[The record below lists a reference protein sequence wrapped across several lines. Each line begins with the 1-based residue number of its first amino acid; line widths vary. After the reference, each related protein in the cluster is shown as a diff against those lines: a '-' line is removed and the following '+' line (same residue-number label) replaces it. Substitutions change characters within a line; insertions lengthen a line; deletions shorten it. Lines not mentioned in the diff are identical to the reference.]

1 MTRVLVV
8 RMSAIG
14 DIVMASALIPALRRT
29 WPEARLAWLTEPAGA
44 ALLRHNPRL
53 DEVLVWPRGEWL
65 QLRRERR
72 YGELAR
78 AVWRFGREL
87 RARRFDLVLD
97 AQGLLKSAVWARLT
111 GAPRRIGLGSR
122 EGGQW
127 LMTETLGRRTVSRR
141 IGAEYR
147 LLAEHLGLDLG
158 DFPMDV
164 PVGASA
170 AARARVALEG
180 EGVRGAYAVLC
191 PFTTRPQKHWL
202 EERWAGLAGL
212 LEDATG
218 LAPVVLGGPED
229 RAAAERIRAESG
241 GRARTLAGETALD
254 ESVAVVA
261 GAGLLVGVDTGLTHL
276 GIAHRVPTVALFG
289 ATRPYLDP
297 GTPRAE
303 ILYDPLPCSPCKR
316 TPTCHGRFDCMRRH
330 GVERVLEAAK
340 AVLARST

>member
-72 YGELAR
+72 FGELAR

-87 RARRFDLVLD
+87 RTRRFDLVLD

-147 LLAEHLGLDLG
+147 LLAEHLGLQHERHPVRRPLALHQALAALVQHDLAILPLRRRERVFHAPG
-158 DFPMDV
+158 
-164 PVGASA
+164 PV
-170 AARARVALEG
+170 VALAQDPRRRVHL
-180 EGVRGAYAVLC
+180 VRGQL
-191 PFTTRPQKHWL
+191 
-202 EERWAGLAGL
+202 
-212 LEDATG
+212 
-218 LAPVVLGGPED
+218 D
-229 RAAAERIRAESG
+229 RVRI
-241 GRARTLAGETALD
+241 
-254 ESVAVVA
+254 
-261 GAGLLVGVDTGLTHL
+261 LLVGH
-276 GIAHRVPTVALFG
+276 G
-289 ATRPYLDP
+289 ADPSRPCPRWQSP
-297 GTPRAE
+297 G
-303 ILYDPLPCSPCKR
+303 
-316 TPTCHGRFDCMRRH
+316 H
-330 GVERVLEAAK
+330 
-340 AVLARST
+340 